1 MRTTRKRKG
10 IDLISTTHRS
20 LIRHAKLDPPTYGN
34 LSVDLHLGAVSEA
47 FRDQMRTFCADD
59 ANVKMLEQ
67 MNLPVKQ
74 FEQLLYMMNMKSLAD
89 PGEAVGCLAA
99 QSIGEPSTQMTLN
112 TFHLAGT
119 GMANVTLGIPR
130 LREIVMSASADLKT
144 PVMAFPIRSDGT
156 EKGNKKA
163 EKAARIISSRL
174 RRVSISELLDPREAI
189 TVIESVVYDEMVEK
203 ASREYRVVLNIAD
216 IDAIQEHF
224 GITIDHI
231 VNSVRAV
238 LTRKILKQIK
248 AVLRLQSDI
257 GSSTTAASGD
267 PIRDTKKKNEAAMQR
282 NRADSVAEEP
292 TYDSELEESVPN
304 NDEDAKIHDAE
315 GEDLSAKPAHAVT
328 TVNIPKRNKWKGIP
342 SDVLKSPY
350 FHSVELKKAIE
361 SNWYFKLLSVL
372 KNCLCCRSLKL
383 VSSKYLC
390 AKLPSFE
397 THSRCTTKRATLAS
411 TYRRC

>member
-1 MRTTRKRKG
+1 MVGVDDGSVYSACASCNSTSNCTEDDKERKG

-163 EKAARIISSRL
+163 EKLHAL
-174 RRVSISELLDPREAI
+174 FLL
-189 TVIESVVYDEMVEK
+189 V
-203 ASREYRVVLNIAD
+203 
-216 IDAIQEHF
+216 
-224 GITIDHI
+224 
-231 VNSVRAV
+231 
-238 LTRKILKQIK
+238 
-248 AVLRLQSDI
+248 
-257 GSSTTAASGD
+257 
-267 PIRDTKKKNEAAMQR
+267 
-282 NRADSVAEEP
+282 
-292 TYDSELEESVPN
+292 
-304 NDEDAKIHDAE
+304 
-315 GEDLSAKPAHAVT
+315 
-328 TVNIPKRNKWKGIP
+328 
-342 SDVLKSPY
+342 
-350 FHSVELKKAIE
+350 
-361 SNWYFKLLSVL
+361 
-372 KNCLCCRSLKL
+372 
-383 VSSKYLC
+383 
-390 AKLPSFE
+390 
-397 THSRCTTKRATLAS
+397 
-411 TYRRC
+411 